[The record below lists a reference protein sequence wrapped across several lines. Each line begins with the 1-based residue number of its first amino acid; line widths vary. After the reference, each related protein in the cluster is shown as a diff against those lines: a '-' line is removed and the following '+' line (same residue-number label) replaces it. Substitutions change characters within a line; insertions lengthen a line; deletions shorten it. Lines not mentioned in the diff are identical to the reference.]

1 MHARK
6 LAAILIMLAITPACK
21 RLEPPRT
28 AGDSMC
34 LIDRR
39 ISAEPAPVEGM
50 DDAGNLF
57 DSEAT
62 FGEILE
68 HNAAYARICGKP

>member
-1 MHARK
+1 MHVRK
-6 LAAILIMLAITPACK
+6 LAAILIMLAITPACT
-21 RLEPPRT
+21 RLEHPKT

-39 ISAEPAPVEGM
+39 ISGEPAPVEGM
-50 DDAGNLF
+50 DDTGNLF

-68 HNAAYARICGKP
+68 HNAAYDRVCGIK